1 MSRRLGP
8 LPHSW
13 VPIAAVFA
21 IVTGIGLCSGPVRA
35 GSDSDNDT
43 LQRTSP
49 HEQEGSRQFRI
60 TTLSSRDDLISG
72 GSVLVRIDVSSGIP
86 LTRVAVSLNGAD
98 VTPAFGEEPP
108 ASHTLLGLVKSLRL
122 GDNTLVVRDQTQKNA
137 WSELTLTNHPITGPI
152 LSGPHIEPYEC
163 RLTQNGL
170 GAQLDADCSAAPIFR
185 YFYRS
190 SSKTFKALTDPT
202 GPRPADLVSTTT
214 TDGRTVPYIVLV
226 ESGTVNRGVYH
237 IAILDDPQSGST
249 TGPFKPG
256 SGWNGKLIFQF
267 GCCGSAQYNQGVLFG
282 DTATVPGSVL
292 SDNELSRGFALVNST
307 EMFNNQHANPH
318 LQAETLMMLKEYFI
332 KNYGVPKWTAGT
344 GGSGGAIQQYLVTEL
359 SPGLLDGLQPSVS
372 FPETMM
378 PAVWECRLLNRVY
391 AADPATWTTAKQNA
405 VNGFNTGTCR
415 AWDLSFANI
424 IVADNGPGCGLM
436 DPADKPY
443 DPITNPTGPRCD
455 FFDTNANLLGR
466 DAETGFSNRPTDNV
480 GVQYGLNALNLH
492 RLSTTEFLELNALV
506 GGFDVD
512 GHPQPQR
519 MVADEETLERV
530 YRGGFVNSFMGGGL
544 TTVPIITQRTN
555 VNSVGDIH
563 DQLEDQII
571 RARLIKANGRADNQI
586 IWRSGSTSGVNM
598 AAMSLDLMNQ
608 WLDNMSS
615 DPSPLSTQKVVRNKL
630 PGAADTCWDL
640 SGNKIVEQATLAPD
654 TQCNTIYPYFTQP
667 QLVAGQGLTKSVLKC
682 HLKPVNFKDY
692 NVTFTPT
699 EQVQLRSIFPN
710 GVCDYSKPGV
720 GEEPLLGTYLKL
732 SSDSDRD
739 EGAPDGNY

>member
-1 MSRRLGP
+1 MGRRLGSHI
-8 LPHSW
+8 LSW

-21 IVTGIGLCSGPVRA
+21 ILTSIALFPAPVLA
-35 GSDSDNDT
+35 GADRDDDT
-43 LQRTSP
+43 LQRTRP
-49 HEQEGSRQFRI
+49 HEQKGSRQFHI
-60 TTLSSRDDLISG
+60 TTVSSRDDLISG
-72 GSVLVRIDVSSGIP
+72 DSVLVRIDVSSGIP
-86 LTRVAVSLNGAD
+86 LKQVAVELNGAH
-98 VTPAFGEEPP
+98 VTPAFNEEPP
-108 ASHTLLGLVKSLRL
+108 ASHRLLGLVKGLRL
-122 GDNTLVVRDQTQKNA
+122 GDNSLVVRDERQKSA

-170 GAQLDADCSAAPIFR
+170 GAELAADCSAAPTFR

-190 SSKTFKALTDPT
+190 SNKTFEALTNPT
-202 GPRPADLVSTTT
+202 GPRPADLVYTSTS
-214 TDGRTVPYIVLV
+214 DGRTVPYIVLV
-226 ESGTVNRGVYH
+226 ETGTVNRGVYH
-237 IAILDDPQSGST
+237 IAVLDDPQSAST

-256 SGWNGKLIFQF
+256 PGWNGKLIFQF

-282 DTATVPGSVL
+282 DTATLPGSVL

-332 KNYGVPKWTAGT
+332 KSYGVPNWTAGT
-344 GGSGGAIQQYLVTEL
+344 GGSGGAIQQYLVTQL

-391 AADPATWTTAKQNA
+391 AADPATWTTAKQDA

-424 IVADNGPGCGLM
+424 IVADNAPGCGLT

-443 DPITNPTGPRCD
+443 DPITNPMGPRCD

-466 DAETGFSNRPTDNV
+466 DPETDFANRPTDNV
-480 GVQYGLNALNLH
+480 GVQYGLNALNQH
-492 RLSTTEFLELNALV
+492 QLSTTEFLELNALV

-555 VNSVGDIH
+555 ANSVGDIH

-586 IWRSGSTSGVNM
+586 IWRSGSTSGVSL

-608 WLDNMSS
+608 WLDNIAA
-615 DPSPLSTQKVVRNKL
+615 DPSPLSTEKVVRNKP

-640 SGNKIVEQATLAPD
+640 SGNKIVEPATLAPG
-654 TQCNTIYPYFTQP
+654 TQCNTIYPYFSQP
-667 QLVAGQGLTKSVLKC
+667 QLVAGQPLTKSVLKC
-682 HLKPVNFKDY
+682 HLKSINFKDY
-692 NVTFTPT
+692 NVSSTPS
-699 EQVQLRSIFPN
+699 EQAQLRSIFPD
-710 GVCDYSKPGV
+710 GVCDYSKPGI

-739 EGAPDGNY
+739 DARSQE